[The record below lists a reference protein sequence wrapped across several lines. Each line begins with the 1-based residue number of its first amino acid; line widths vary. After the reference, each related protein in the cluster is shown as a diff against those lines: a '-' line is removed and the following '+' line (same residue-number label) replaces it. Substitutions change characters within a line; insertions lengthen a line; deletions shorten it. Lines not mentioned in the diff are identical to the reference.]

1 MARGK
6 DFSGF
11 IANSFVRT
19 PVQPAGSIA
28 QMVLTNNNIPFRNV
42 GGSSLPGYD
51 IKSQDCLAMIKLSL
65 LGDGSSNDEG
75 FPEIY
80 CSRDGVAVTV
90 VAGKDA
96 TNTGLKDCFLKT
108 ESANFVNKIDHVL
121 VKGKDPLP
129 YRFNKDPIDVM
140 GNGNPI
146 SFSFS
151 CPTGYP
157 TKNAALAQEAW
168 AEFERS
174 MQSKETQDLLKA
186 AVRRSQW
193 ENLVGYKVTF
203 APVPSYVSISPS
215 QTCPRIMDVPFTSQ
229 FNTVMTIPIGDNLPD
244 QGGIVDISGLNG
256 VGAQVLDLVRGPD
269 LLTAFPQ
276 LAEDNSYDFSD
287 PDTYFCLLDHECGL
301 VSISRGTNW
310 FLVPAGGNNAGIILR
325 RGGSSRDANQV
336 FNGFATVVN
345 YFRREDG
352 SIESIT
358 DMLNANFSN
367 TGELL
372 PAIGGSARANPFRGE
387 IVAGLGG
394 SVGLELT
401 TLQLSYSISK
411 PSIQVKSPQGDA
423 GVHAANLASRGVLYY
438 PIVVTDTP
446 AATGW
451 NGKIVYPVAP
461 PDEEGQAYDVDSEID
476 ELEGTVLDISAP
488 YCGAE
493 GAAGLSSRIFSLING
508 DSGQY
513 FSLSYRAGGYNLL
526 PGMRLPEG
534 VIQTIEFNYNDGD
547 IMSTNITTGPLY
559 YPVGSYGDSQ
569 YVKRAESFSRDGW
582 VVAGSNADGTFI
594 VNVDGLG
601 RYEAING
608 ELQTIYPGDKVEVRL
623 MNVPVELD

>member
-1 MARGK
+1 MARGS

-11 IANSFVRT
+11 INNTFGKTASA
-19 PVQPAGSIA
+19 PAGSVA
-28 QMVLTNNNIPFRNV
+28 QMVLQNNNIPYKNV
-42 GGSSLPGYD
+42 VGSSLPGYD
-51 IKSQDCLAMIKLSL
+51 IKSQDCVAMLKLSL
-65 LGDGSSNDEG
+65 LGDGSGNEEG
-75 FPEIY
+75 FPEVY
-80 CSRDGVAVTV
+80 CARDGVATTV

-96 TNTGLKDCFLKT
+96 NNPGLKDCFLKT
-108 ESANFVNKIDHVL
+108 SSANFVNKIDHVL
-121 VKGKDPLP
+121 VKGKEPLP
-129 YRFNKDPIDVM
+129 YRFNKGPIDVM
-140 GNGNPI
+140 GNGTPLA
-146 SFSFS
+146 FSFT

-174 MQSKETQDLLKA
+174 MQSSTTQNLLKE

-203 APVPSYVSISPS
+203 APVPSYVSISLS
-215 QTCPRIMDVPFTSQ
+215 QSVPRIIDVPFSSQ
-229 FNTVMTIPIGDNLPD
+229 FNTVLTIPIGNNLPD

-256 VGAQVLDLVRGPD
+256 VGAQVLDLVRGTD
-269 LLTAFPQ
+269 LLGTFPQ
-276 LAEDNSYDFSD
+276 LAEENSYDFND
-287 PDTYFCLLDHECGL
+287 PNTYFCLLDHECGL

-310 FLVPAGGNNAGIILR
+310 FLVPAGENAAGIILR

-336 FNGFATVVN
+336 FNGFGNTVHF
-345 YFRREDG
+345 FRREDG
-352 SIESIT
+352 RIESIT
-358 DMLNANFSN
+358 DMLNENFST

-372 PAIGGSARANPFRGE
+372 PALGGSARANPFRGE

-401 TLQLSYSISK
+401 SLDLSYSISK

-423 GVHAANLASRGVLYY
+423 AIHASNLAANGVLYY
-438 PIVVTDTP
+438 PIVVTDEP
-446 AATGW
+446 AATGH
-451 NGKIVYPVAP
+451 NGNIVYPPSP
-461 PDEEGQAYDVDSEID
+461 PDEEGQKYDVDSEID

-488 YCGAE
+488 YVGAE
-493 GAAGLSSRIFSLING
+493 GAAALSRKIYTLING

-513 FSLSYRAGGYNLL
+513 LSLSYRAGGYNLL

-534 VIQTIEFNYNDGD
+534 CIQTIEFNYNDRD
-547 IMSTNITTGPLY
+547 SMSTNITTGPLY
-559 YPVGSYGDSQ
+559 YPIGSYGDSQ
-569 YVKRAESFSRDGW
+569 YVKRSESFSRDGW
-582 VVAGSNADGTFI
+582 VVAGSNATGTFI

-608 ELQTIYPGDKVEVRL
+608 DLQTIYPGDKVEVRL